1 MSPDP
6 RSLTFRLSATSIL
19 WVGGALLAV
28 GLLLVMLFRDHIE
41 RRFDK
46 QLRDHMEELVAAS
59 EILPDGQITLAW
71 VPSDPRFNRPLSGW
85 YWQILDKGLPVKQSK
100 SLWTG
105 TLEPHATKPK
115 QGARTVRITGPADEI
130 LRGLTEFITL
140 PEASRSFVFT
150 VAGPVKD
157 IEHDVAL
164 FTRQIA
170 LTLGVLALAL
180 LAAILLQVR
189 FGLFPLRGLRRE
201 IAEIRSGARRRMH
214 ENVPSEVTP
223 VVDEINALL
232 DHNAE
237 MLEKA
242 RAQAANLAHALK
254 NPLTVM
260 RNEAGEI
267 TGERGQ
273 ILKEQTDIIGRNI
286 ERHLVRARA
295 AGRQQARDIK
305 TPVLQVCDDLKFSMA
320 LLYKDRQLTIEIVD
334 MTDLVFQGDPHDLEE
349 MLGNLL
355 DNACKWARSRITIR
369 GRKTGERLRI
379 VVEDDGPGI
388 SSEHIQGITRRG
400 QRLDET
406 VAGSG
411 LGLDIVLDIA
421 ELYEGALVLGEA
433 HTGGLR
439 AELELP
445 AAMDTSAGANTR

>member
-28 GLLLVMLFRDHIE
+28 GFMLVLLFRDHIE
-41 RRFDK
+41 RRFDI

-59 EILPDGQITLAW
+59 ELLPDDRLQLTW

-85 YWQILDKGLPVKQSK
+85 YWQILDKDKPVKQSK

-105 TLEPHATKPK
+105 KLETHAAMPK
-115 QGARTVRITGPADEI
+115 RGARIVKITGPADEA
-130 LRGLTEFITL
+130 LRGLTEYITL
-140 PEASRSFVFT
+140 PEAKRSFVFT
-150 VAGPVKD
+150 VAGPMKD

-164 FTRQIA
+164 FTQQLT
-170 LTLGVLALAL
+170 LTLGALALAL
-180 LAAILLQVR
+180 LAAILIQVR
-189 FGLFPLRGLRRE
+189 FGLLPLRGLRRE

-232 DHNAE
+232 DHNAR

-267 TGERGQ
+267 KGERGR
-273 ILKEQTDIIGRNI
+273 ILKDQTDIIGRNI

-295 AGRQQARDIK
+295 AGMQQARDVK
-305 TPVLQVCDDLKFSMA
+305 TPLGPISDDLKFSMA
-320 LLYKDRQLTIEIVD
+320 LLYKDRHLAIDVLD
-334 MTDLVFQGDPHDLEE
+334 MTGLIFQGDPHDLEE
-349 MLGNLL
+349 MLGNLV
-355 DNACKWARSRITIR
+355 DNACKWAKRRITIR
-369 GRKTGERLRI
+369 GVKDKNRLI
-379 VVEDDGPGI
+379 VTVEDDGPGI
-388 SSEHIQGITRRG
+388 STEHIEGITRRG

-421 ELYEGALVLGEA
+421 ELYEGNLDLGRSKM
-433 HTGGLR
+433 GGLR
-439 AELELP
+439 AELRLP
-445 AAMDTSAGANTR
+445 AAT